1 MLCSKTCSVTLY
13 VQERVPC
20 GYFGVEGVTLM
31 CGEHLVYDHTTTFV
45 DDICAHNLG
54 NMKGKYEG
62 EFMIDPRDP
71 ALML

>member
-1 MLCSKTCSVTLY
+1 MC
-13 VQERVPC
+13 
-20 GYFGVEGVTLM
+20 